1 MADNPAANPRENG
14 NTTGKNTITEDGL
27 HSNEI
32 LDQKRDELIFELI
45 KRRFDYEFT
54 RTNNLDGKAH
64 NSVGYV
70 GAIVA
75 LLLGTG
81 SLLTGAEA
89 FKYPIQHS
97 SPTLII
103 YFVGIATLLI
113 SIGLALGALKVRKWA
128 MAPDVEVL
136 IKKYTVLPYSEV
148 LKRNAGEM
156 AKVVND
162 TKTLNHYKAKLI
174 DISWYFLISG
184 LLIVLISAS
193 ISHISGSNM

>member
-1 MADNPAANPRENG
+1 MIDNSAGNSREND
-14 NTTGKNTITEDGL
+14 NTVDKNKFSEDSI

-45 KRRFDYEFT
+45 KKRFDYEFT

-75 LLLGTG
+75 LLIGIG
-81 SLLTGAEA
+81 SLLTGAQA
-89 FKYPIQHS
+89 FKVSTQLS
-97 SPTLII
+97 SSTM
-103 YFVGIATLLI
+103 YFVGIAILLI
-113 SIGLALGALKVRKWA
+113 SIGFALGALKVRKWA
-128 MAPDVEVL
+128 MAPDVNVL
-136 IKKYTVLPYSEV
+136 IKKYTTLSYSEV
-148 LKRNAGEM
+148 LKRNAGEL

-162 TKTLNHYKAKLI
+162 TKTLNDNKAKLI

-184 LLIVLISAS
+184 LLVVLISVS
-193 ISHISGSNM
+193 ISRIPQP